1 MKHELY
7 DIFVL
12 KVNLR
17 RTFFTPRSAVRGCTR
32 FSWKSG
38 ASVASWSLRLVFQ
51 PLFGL
56 DLGDSS
62 LRGAPVLCCYSKVF
76 NIHLELS
83 SLVIVL
89 YIPESFCFSCLFPLL
104 RVGSLMRQR
113 VVFTC
118 VAYRTDRVSS
128 PVSLLYWYNHWF
140 VSKAL
145 SRFLQVRILISKYSR
160 HCKEAKDSRWSEQWA
175 FSFLQCE
182 VEQMAQT

>member
-17 RTFFTPRSAVRGCTR
+17 RTFFTPRSAVQGCTR

-38 ASVASWSLRLVFQ
+38 ASVVSWSLRLVFQ

-62 LRGAPVLCCYSKVF
+62 PRGAPVLCCYSKVF

-128 PVSLLYWYNHWF
+128 PVSCTDTTTG
-140 VSKAL
+140 L
-145 SRFLQVRILISKYSR
+145 SLKHYHVFYRLEY
-160 HCKEAKDSRWSEQWA
+160 
-175 FSFLQCE
+175 
-182 VEQMAQT
+182 